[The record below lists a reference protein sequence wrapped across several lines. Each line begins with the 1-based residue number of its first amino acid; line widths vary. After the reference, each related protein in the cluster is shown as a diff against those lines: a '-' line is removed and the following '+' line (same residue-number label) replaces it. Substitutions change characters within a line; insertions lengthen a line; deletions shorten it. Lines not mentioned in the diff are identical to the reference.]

1 MTRTSLET
9 PDELLVIEAILGDF
23 DAFDELALRYRAAV
37 VRTAQAVVG
46 RDDAEDVAQDAL
58 LLAFKALP
66 SIEDPTKFAAW
77 LSAITR
83 HRALRFNKR
92 ESAHKNGRMELDELL
107 LEQLGALAG
116 PMLDEHGGD
125 QEVRLALEN
134 IPADY
139 ALVLRLRFQDEM
151 PLKRIAAFLGVALS
165 TVKWRVHRGKQLLRE
180 QVELLRL
187 RGETWKEIKSF

>member
-9 PDELLVIEAILGDF
+9 PDELLVIEAIFGDF

-66 SIEDPTKFAAW
+66 SIEHPTKFAAW

-83 HRALRFNKR
+83 HRALRFSKSETVHSSKR
-92 ESAHKNGRMELDELL
+92 VPLDEAL
-107 LEQLGALAG
+107 LEKIEALAK
-116 PMLDEHGGD
+116 PLHDRALAEKERDE
-125 QEVRLALEN
+125 A
-134 IPADY
+134 
-139 ALVLRLRFQDEM
+139 M
-151 PLKRIAAFLGVALS
+151 
-165 TVKWRVHRGKQLLRE
+165 
-180 QVELLRL
+180 
-187 RGETWKEIKSF
+187 

>member
-1 MTRTSLET
+1 MTRTSTEN
-9 PDELLVIEAILGDF
+9 PDELLVIEAILGSF

-37 VRTAQAVVG
+37 VRTAQGIVG

-92 ESAHKNGRMELDELL
+92 ESAHKQGRIELDELL
-107 LEQLGALAG
+107 LEQLGAL
-116 PMLDEHGGD
+116 
-125 QEVRLALEN
+125 
-134 IPADY
+134 
-139 ALVLRLRFQDEM
+139 RLR
-151 PLKRIAAFLGVALS
+151 RIAQRRGGATA
-165 TVKWRVHRGKQLLRE
+165 RVRSHLPYPPKRKQNE
-180 QVELLRL
+180 APPTGESFTNRL
-187 RGETWKEIKSF
+187 PNQDL